1 MWWHLWLPVLLLS
14 WIEVPYVSYIC
25 THSNIYN
32 IIINPDFFKAAWHFS
47 RLLETPSMR
56 ATCFP
61 TLAKAHVTAV
71 KQEPK
76 SPKPAQTK
84 AKEVLGMNR
93 IRTCLAYFHLLYNMH
108 KIHRRDRCIYIIQD
122 PAKVQKTCGGLYGAE
137 ATDSQLTVPGVS
149 WLPSMSMQTEWQ
161 NNEISGCISL
171 FACM

>member
-1 MWWHLWLPVLLLS
+1 MFH
-14 WIEVPYVSYIC
+14 IYIYMH
-25 THSNIYN
+25 TFIYY
-32 IIINPDFFKAAWHFS
+32 IIINPHFS
-47 RLLETPSMR
+47 KQHGISQGSWKPRLWGPLASRHLPRHMSLQWSRSRNLQSLPRRRRRRCLEWIEFGHAWLIFM
-56 ATCFP
+56 
-61 TLAKAHVTAV
+61 
-71 KQEPK
+71 
-76 SPKPAQTK
+76 
-84 AKEVLGMNR
+84 
-93 IRTCLAYFHLLYNMH
+93 HLLYNMN